1 MKVSLKFILGIGI
14 LCLGVTPAMAQVDD
28 APAEVPVEVEAAPT
42 PEAAPAPAVEVE
54 VKPAPAA
61 ATTTRPPLEVLILVD
76 GSTITGIVVL
86 DDGEKL
92 TIRKVDG
99 TTSQI
104 HKSFIANRKL
114 QGKVKVV
121 RGQVWGRNPMR
132 TRHLLAPSALP
143 LRKGESYLSLK
154 QLTILE
160 GGVGLT
166 DNIAIDIG
174 SFLPGVFMGKDT
186 LNIFGGLKASYKVKD
201 KLFVAGGVFFLAL
214 PFEMGLVA
222 PMAGITYG
230 EETGD
235 WQVTVSGGKAFGI
248 NVHDPHAFGTA
259 LINISAQFR
268 VSNSGALVFENWF
281 IPGTEDSVSEDNGWG
296 FLTLH
301 TVLFRKINKQSSWDL
316 GFIYVSGEIALPYF
330 EYSWFL
336 GD

>member
-1 MKVSLKFILGIGI
+1 MKVSLKFILGISF
-14 LCLGVTPAMAQVDD
+14 LCLGTSQGLAQTAPTETPAA
-28 APAEVPVEVEAAPT
+28 AEASSAV
-42 PEAAPAPAVEVE
+42 EAAPAPA
-54 VKPAPAA
+54 APAVEA
-61 ATTTRPPLEVLILVD
+61 APAQKTRPPLEVIVLVD
-76 GSTITGIVVL
+76 GSTLTGIVVL

-92 TIRKVDG
+92 TLRRVDG
-99 TTSQI
+99 STSQI
-104 HKSFIANRKL
+104 HKSFIASRKVK
-114 QGKVKVV
+114 GKIKVV
-121 RGQVWGRNPMR
+121 RGEVWGQNPMR

-186 LNIFGGLKASYKVKD
+186 LNIFGGVKAGYKVQD
-201 KLFVAGGVFFLAL
+201 KLFVAGGMFFLAL

-235 WQVTVSGGKAFGI
+235 WQVTISGGRAFGL
-248 NVHDPHAFGTA
+248 NVEDPHGFGTA
-259 LINISAQFR
+259 LINISGQFR

-281 IPGTEDSVSEDNGWG
+281 IPGTEDEVSDDDGWG

-316 GFIYVSGEIALPYF
+316 GFIYVSGELALPYF

-336 GD
+336 GE